1 MWLDSNAFTG
11 LVPDSLSKATA
22 LLKLHLEDNNFADS
36 IPALALSSLSSF
48 NVSNNDL
55 KGVIPNSYSKFNAR
69 SFLGNK
75 VSVRGG
81 GRRKQR
87 RRRNGGL
94 MMVKEGCIQAAQLD
108 EGGGGGDGEQRARLR
123 V

>member
-22 LLKLHLEDNNFADS
+22 LLKLHLEDNGFADS
-36 IPALALSSLSSF
+36 IPTLALSSLSSF

-55 KGVIPNSYSKFNAR
+55 KGVIPDSYSKFNAR

-75 VSVRGG
+75 VCVVRNWVTIFVEQRPTVKVKHVRG
-81 GRRKQR
+81 
-87 RRRNGGL
+87 
-94 MMVKEGCIQAAQLD
+94 MEKE
-108 EGGGGGDGEQRARLR
+108 RSLR
-123 V
+123 